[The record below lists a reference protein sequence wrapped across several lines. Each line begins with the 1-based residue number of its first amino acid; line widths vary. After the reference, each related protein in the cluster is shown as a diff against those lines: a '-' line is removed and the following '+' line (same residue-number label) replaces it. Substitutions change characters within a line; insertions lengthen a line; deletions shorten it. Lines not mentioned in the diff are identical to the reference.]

1 MGTIGGQASGDFR
14 LGNNALRILD
24 SLIKDSAP
32 SLAADGF
39 TQSNP
44 SVVTTTSAKSTTLS
58 SVTKKGVLAGSVAFT
73 RPDEGANTVG
83 GAAQVSSAYVAN
95 TRPVGLFINDAAGN
109 ANENTPAPGAGKCP
123 HLRGG
128 TVGVKVYETQ
138 VQTTTGSGTVGNALT
153 YAVGDLLYA
162 SVNGL
167 LTNRW
172 QDSYEAQ
179 WITTA
184 ATGSG
189 GSGAAIEPDCTR
201 MGVVTSP
208 PDSTSSE
215 MFLELRV

>member
-1 MGTIGGQASGDFR
+1 MGSIGGLASGDHK
-14 LGNNALRILD
+14 LGNNALRILY
-24 SLIKDSAP
+24 SLLKDSVS
-32 SLAADGF
+32 SLAADGL

-44 SVVTTTSAKSTTLS
+44 SVVTATANKSTTLA
-58 SVTKKGVLAGSVAFT
+58 SVTKKGVLAGSVAFI
-73 RPDEGANTVG
+73 RPDLAGNTVG
-83 GAAQVSSAYVAN
+83 GAAQVGAAYVAK

-109 ANENTPAPGAGKCP
+109 ANENTPASGSGKCP
-123 HLRGG
+123 YVRGG
-128 TVGVKVYETQ
+128 TAGVKVYETQ
-138 VQTTTGSGTVGNALT
+138 QQVGGSTALT
-153 YAVGDLLYA
+153 YAIGDFLYA

-189 GSGAAIEPDCTR
+189 GAGAAIEPDCTR
-201 MGVVTSP
+201 MGVVLSP

-215 MFLELRV
+215 MFVSLKV